1 MRYGGKI
8 LKMGTSDKMNWQA
21 FGYLDIETAVVEPVT
36 WQGILLNNAEFLRS
50 DTDLYCFSASGQAA

>member
-1 MRYGGKI
+1 
-8 LKMGTSDKMNWQA
+8 MGTSDKMNWQA

>member
-21 FGYLDIETAVVEPVT
+21 FGYLDIETAVVEPCDMA
-36 WQGILLNNAEFLRS
+36 G
-50 DTDLYCFSASGQAA
+50 DSAS